1 MIPISQGLR
10 VDNLEEE
17 NKEGTEQNKEPEVDL
32 VDKEGHKEK
41 LEVYT
46 EPVEE
51 KEIIKP
57 KPEEKK
63 EEPKRKISQVI
74 FDVYDKQYKKL
85 TAFTLILVIL
95 AVLYVG
101 FLTVTTG
108 SFIQKDVSLK
118 GGVTITV
125 TTEKQADV
133 LALEKFLGSRF
144 TKNDVSV
151 RSMKEGGRQ
160 SGLIIVADIDGTNT
174 AELDSFIGAIESGLG
189 YTLSEDMYSTEIMG
203 SSLGASFF
211 RETIIAVIVAFI
223 LMSIVVVLYFREF
236 IPSVAVIL
244 CCFSDIMETLAVV
257 NLIGMKV
264 STGGIA
270 AFLMLIGYS
279 VDTDMLLTTRV
290 LKRKEGTLMSRVLS
304 SVNTGMMMTL
314 VTCAALIFGII
325 FMKSTAV
332 RQIMIII
339 LIGLLFD
346 ILNTWIQNVGVLR
359 YYLERKENKTRN
371 G

>member
-1 MIPISQGLR
+1 
-10 VDNLEEE
+10 
-17 NKEGTEQNKEPEVDL
+17 
-32 VDKEGHKEK
+32 
-41 LEVYT
+41 
-46 EPVEE
+46 
-51 KEIIKP
+51 
-57 KPEEKK
+57 
-63 EEPKRKISQVI
+63 
-74 FDVYDKQYKKL
+74 
-85 TAFTLILVIL
+85 
-95 AVLYVG
+95 
-101 FLTVTTG
+101 
-108 SFIQKDVSLK
+108 
-118 GGVTITV
+118 
-125 TTEKQADV
+125 
-133 LALEKFLGSRF
+133 
-144 TKNDVSV
+144 
-151 RSMKEGGRQ
+151 
-160 SGLIIVADIDGTNT
+160 
-174 AELDSFIGAIESGLG
+174 
-189 YTLSEDMYSTEIMG
+189 MYSTEIMG

>member
-211 RETIIAVIVAFI
+211 
-223 LMSIVVVLYFREF
+223 
-236 IPSVAVIL
+236 
-244 CCFSDIMETLAVV
+244 
-257 NLIGMKV
+257 
-264 STGGIA
+264 
-270 AFLMLIGYS
+270 
-279 VDTDMLLTTRV
+279 
-290 LKRKEGTLMSRVLS
+290 
-304 SVNTGMMMTL
+304 
-314 VTCAALIFGII
+314 
-325 FMKSTAV
+325 
-332 RQIMIII
+332 
-339 LIGLLFD
+339 
-346 ILNTWIQNVGVLR
+346 
-359 YYLERKENKTRN
+359 
-371 G
+371 